1 MPVSADRDR
10 QAPVII
16 AASRGPARPVLWWAR
31 DFPGGTDQVHLARHW
46 IEDLLPQCDP
56 LADIALLASEA
67 CTNAILHTRS
77 GKAGGRFTVDVE
89 WAPQAARVVI
99 GDQGSST
106 APAIT
111 AKTQDATWADEN
123 GRGLWLVDE
132 LADDWGTA
140 AHRGNRWVWIDM
152 QWQARGGPPLQAPG
166 GCEAAGAGLA
176 RGVPRHHDLVGP
188 PDAGLVGGDFRR
200 HRRRRPGQ
208 GPYPGRAVP
217 EAGGRLPGFRRF
229 A

>member
-1 MPVSADRDR
+1 M
-10 QAPVII
+10 II
-16 AASRGPARPVLWWAR
+16 AASRGTVGPVLWWAR
-31 DFPGGTDQVHLARHW
+31 DFPGGEDQVRLARHW

-56 LADIALLASEA
+56 LADLVLLASEL

-77 GKAGGRFTVDVE
+77 GKPVGRFTVDVE

-99 GDQGSST
+99 GDQGSPT

-111 AKTQDATWADEN
+111 AKTQDATLADEH

-140 AHRGNRWVWIDM
+140 THLGHRWVWVDI

-166 GCEAAGAGLA
+166 GGEAVSAGIASMREAFPGTMIWWGHQTRA
-176 RGVPRHHDLVGP
+176 WWAAIPGATGASDLVKAPTRGELGQMLAATH
-188 PDAGLVGGDFRR
+188 PDS
-200 HRRRRPGQ
+200 
-208 GPYPGRAVP
+208 GRSRDDAW
-217 EAGGRLPGFRRF
+217 
-229 A
+229 